1 MRRLTTCFAALAF
14 VLAGCG
20 DDDDTTTA
28 DTTATTVS
36 TTTTSAP
43 TTTSTSVAPTTTEQ
57 TTTAPEGGPELAQTC
72 TSPDG
77 FAVSYP
83 DDWEAVSDCGQF
95 GPAPLDEPTPNSD
108 DRTGVVSAFIDPVP
122 FDQVSEPTDGDQAR
136 REATVDGRPA
146 VRIETVVQEGLYP
159 QGTEGVR
166 WLVDL
171 EDDRTLFLDA
181 YDLGLVDDFDRAVE
195 VLDAMAQS
203 VDLEG

>member
-1 MRRLTTCFAALAF
+1 MRRLTTCFAALAL

-36 TTTTSAP
+36 TTTS
-43 TTTSTSVAPTTTEQ
+43 
-57 TTTAPEGGPELAQTC
+57 APEGGPELARTC

-77 FAVSYP
+77 FAISYP

-95 GPAPLDEPTPNSD
+95 GPAPLDEPTANSD

-159 QGTEGVR
+159 PGTEGVR

-171 EDDRTLFLDA
+171 EGDRTLFLAA

-195 VLDAMAQS
+195 VLDAMARS
-203 VDLEG
+203 IDLDT